1 MIGPE
6 HGSRDV
12 GCQTASRRIDAKKIL
27 TTTIDGGVLCW
38 DLGRLAGQRT
48 MAQRNDNQ
56 TELEYTTTDSRTG
69 QAAAL
74 SQTLGQD
81 QLDYMADMIG
91 ELHKLARDSGMET
104 LSGLLALAQ
113 VEARRNLKALSSK
126 F

>member
-1 MIGPE
+1 
-6 HGSRDV
+6 
-12 GCQTASRRIDAKKIL
+12 
-27 TTTIDGGVLCW
+27 
-38 DLGRLAGQRT
+38 

-91 ELHKLARDSGMET
+91 ELQKLARDSGMET